1 MHPKVGLSMK
11 HKKHEHTKL
20 CGEALNMNLF
30 ILSSLLTS
38 WAGFAQGRIHRP
50 VILRPVPVPWMPSP
64 CTTYNDCPAGSV
76 CRNKVC
82 QGKY

>member
-20 CGEALNMNLF
+20 CSDALNMNLF
-30 ILSSLLTS
+30 LMSSLLTS
-38 WAGFAQGRIHRP
+38 WAGVVLGRIPRP
-50 VILRPVPVPWMPSP
+50 VIPRPVPVPWMPSQ
-64 CTTYNDCPAGSV
+64 CTTDDMCPEGSLCV
-76 CRNKVC
+76 DKVC

>member
-11 HKKHEHTKL
+11 HKHEYTEL
-20 CGEALNMNLF
+20 CSDALNMNLF
-30 ILSSLLTS
+30 LMSSLLTS
-38 WAGFAQGRIHRP
+38 WAGVVLGRIPRP
-50 VILRPVPVPWMPSP
+50 VLVPWMPSH
-64 CTTYNDCPAGSV
+64 CTTDNDCPDGSV